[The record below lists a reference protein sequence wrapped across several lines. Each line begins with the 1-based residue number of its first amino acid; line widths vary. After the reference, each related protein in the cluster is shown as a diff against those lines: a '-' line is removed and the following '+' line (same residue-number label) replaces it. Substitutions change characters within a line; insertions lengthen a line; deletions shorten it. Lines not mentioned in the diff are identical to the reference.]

1 MFPAWLYILLPSAII
16 ANKLTIPS
24 IIMMSPSVLGQTST
38 PSSNFKSILDAALS
52 AYKKKTGKELLD
64 HPLATEVRRCE
75 SVDGILTILQGQA
88 REFQRFR
95 DGDQRLMKWISP
107 VVDVLYKFSDTLG
120 VAAGT
125 VRP

>member
-1 MFPAWLYILLPSAII
+1 
-16 ANKLTIPS
+16 
-24 IIMMSPSVLGQTST
+24 MSE
-38 PSSNFKSILDAALS
+38 
-52 AYKKKTGKELLD
+52 YRKKTGEELLD
-64 HPLATEVRRCE
+64 HPLATEMQQCE
-75 SVDGILTILQGQA
+75 SVDAILAILQDQA

-120 VAAGT
+120 EAAGT